1 MFQDMFQRELVSR
14 TFWTTEV
21 RTNNYT
27 ATVSQ
32 NFLQRRKSST
42 HTVIICNVEVFV
54 QGYIEVHTNEC
65 LFTGKV
71 ELINCHNTL
80 FYLKVLLICF
90 RERKVS
96 IYFFLL
102 L

>member
-1 MFQDMFQRELVSR
+1 MFQNVLQRELVSR
-14 TFWTTEV
+14 AFRTAEV
-21 RTNNYT
+21 RTDDNT
-27 ATVSQ
+27 AAVSQ
-32 NFLQRRKSST
+32 NLLQRRKSST

-54 QGYIEVHTNEC
+54 QRHIEVHTNEC

-80 FYLKVLLICF
+80 FYLKVLLIRF